1 MLRPEIDGEIA
12 ERRLVHPGSLKA
24 VRQWRCCGPGG
35 EVQPGMVERN
45 AEAPQE
51 KQIDTKQFPYGIGR
65 PVRVCRRCLSRPSRP

>member
-1 MLRPEIDGEIA
+1 
-12 ERRLVHPGSLKA
+12 
-24 VRQWRCCGPGG
+24 
-35 EVQPGMVERN
+35 MVERN